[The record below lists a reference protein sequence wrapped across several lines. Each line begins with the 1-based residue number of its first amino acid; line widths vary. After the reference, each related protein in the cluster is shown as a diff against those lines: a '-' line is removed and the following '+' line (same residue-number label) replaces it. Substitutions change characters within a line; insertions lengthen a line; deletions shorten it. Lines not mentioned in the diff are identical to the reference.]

1 MNGSIRWFAR
11 NTVAAN
17 LLMVC
22 ILIAGAYS
30 LFTRIPLEV
39 FPSIELERVN
49 IRTSFPGAPPSEVE
63 EGVTVRIEEAIQ
75 DIEGIEKMISTSSEG
90 SSNIRI
96 ELENGYDP
104 QLIKDEITTR
114 VEGLNTLPDEVERPA
129 ISIPAWQREVISV
142 ALAGPLGEREL
153 RDMAL
158 QIEEDIRALPEVT
171 QAQVEGIRPYELS
184 IEIPE
189 RTLREFGLTLSEIS
203 NIIRRQSLDLSAGS
217 IKTNGGEVLIRTKG
231 QAYVKEDYA
240 DLVILSRPDG
250 TRLRLGDIAT
260 ITDDFD
266 ETPII
271 TKFNG
276 QPALTVEVYRIG
288 DQNAIT
294 VAAAVRKYIAEKS
307 VLLPAGITLE
317 TWRDRSKTVSARL
330 KTLTD
335 SALQG
340 GMLVLLLLG
349 LFLHPS
355 VAFWV
360 CIGIPVSF
368 MGSALLMPELG
379 VTLNTISLFAYIL
392 VLGIVVDDAIVTGE
406 NVYSHL
412 RRGTSPQVAAE
423 KGTVEVAVPVTFG
436 VLTTMVAFVPL
447 LMVEGVRG
455 AIFSQIPMI
464 VIPVLLF
471 SLIESKWILPAHLSG
486 IRLDHEGPILRHIS
500 RIQRWFADGLE
511 TFIFRIYRPV
521 LNLSLSERYLT
532 VAIFCVGGALLTAL
546 IMSGWMRWIFFP
558 RIQSEVARATLVMPA
573 GTPFV
578 TTSAYVDRMTDA
590 ALQLQDK
597 YRDPETGQS
606 VVINILSNSGTTGGS
621 SSGQSNRGRVF
632 FEVEA
637 PEKRKID
644 VTTNDL
650 VREWRKM
657 IGPLPGAESLNF
669 RAEFGRTSSP
679 IDIQLSGSNFEELQA
694 VADQLKTKLGTYPN
708 VFDIEDSMSDGKEE
722 LQLRLL
728 PAAETLGVRLD
739 NLARQVRE
747 GFFGITVQRIQRG
760 RDEVNVILRYP
771 EQERATLASLQNMTI
786 RTPGGVA
793 VPFAEVASLE
803 PGRTPAAITRID
815 RNRTMNVTA
824 DANKQQANLEAIKSD
839 LEIFLQETTR
849 FYPNVKYSLEGEARE
864 QRDSF
869 NTLIFGLAGVLFAIY
884 ALLAIPFRSYLQP
897 LIVMTAIPFGAIG
910 AVIGHW
916 IMDLDL
922 TIMSLMGMLAL
933 TGVVVNSSLVLVDYI
948 NRQQREEGMSVQE
961 AIKVAGVARFRPVL
975 LTSLTTFAGLT
986 PIIFDKSTQAQFL
999 IPMAVSLGYGVLF
1012 ATFTTLI
1019 IIPVNYLILHD
1030 FSRAWYW
1037 LFHGTEP
1044 PPPKA
1049 AAPIQP
1055 SETIFSDVSTE
1066 DFDSPLAGNQR
1077 NLHEEE
1083 NLEISPLSRSTL
1095 SQAVTNISPDDDEP
1109 SNPLNTAK
1117 TDKKSSLVHP
1127 GSLATI
1133 STGSSLGVVG
1143 GDASG
1148 NEELLSPLSQP
1159 SINQSSMFVDLDA
1172 EPDESDYEDTDKIV
1186 SVVEDSELTDEEEL
1200 SPLSQST
1207 LNQSSMFV
1215 DLDAEPDE
1223 IDYEDTDKIVSV
1235 IEETDPMNEE
1245 ELSPLS
1251 QATISQS
1258 TMFVDLD
1265 AEPDETDYEDT
1276 DKIVSVIEE
1285 IEPANEEE
1293 LSPLSQSSMNQSSMF
1308 VDLDAEPDDEEYE
1321 APQNI
1326 LSMEED
1332 TADNEEELS
1341 PLSRSPMSQPVYFV
1355 DLDDEEDDP
1364 KAKNKETVEA

>member
-17 LLMVC
+17 LLMIC

-30 LFTRIPLEV
+30 LFTRVPLEV

-49 IRTSFPGAPPSEVE
+49 IRTPFPGATPAEVE

-75 DIEGIEKMISTSSEG
+75 DIQGIEKMISTSSEG
-90 SSNIRI
+90 SSRI
-96 ELENGYDP
+96 QIDLENGYDP
-104 QLIKDEITTR
+104 QFLKDEITTR
-114 VEGLNTLPDEVERPA
+114 VEALNTLPDEVERPV
-129 ISIPAWQREVISV
+129 ISVPAWQREVISI
-142 ALAGPLGEREL
+142 ALAGSLSEREL

-171 QAQVEGIRPYELS
+171 QAQVEGVRPYELS

-189 RTLREFGLTLSEIS
+189 QTLQEFGLTFSEIS

-217 IKTNGGEVLIRTKG
+217 IKTSGGEVLIRTKG
-231 QAYVKEDYA
+231 QAYIKEDYA
-240 DLVILSRPDG
+240 DLVILSRQDG
-250 TRLRLGDIAT
+250 TRLRLGDIA
-260 ITDDFD
+260 IIKDEFD

-276 QPALTVEVYRIG
+276 QPALTIEVYRIG
-288 DQNAIT
+288 EQNAIT
-294 VAAAVRKYIAEKS
+294 VAAAVRRYITEKS
-307 VLLPAGITLE
+307 ALLPEEITLG

-330 KTLTD
+330 QTLTD

-340 GMLVLLLLG
+340 GILVLLLLG

-355 VAFWV
+355 VALWV
-360 CIGIPVSF
+360 CVGIPVSF

-412 RRGTSPQVAAE
+412 RRGASPQVAAE
-423 KGTVEVAVPVTFG
+423 EGTVEVAVPVTFG
-436 VLTTMVAFVPL
+436 ILTTMVAFVPL

-455 AIFSQIPMI
+455 AIFAQIPMI
-464 VIPVLLF
+464 VIPVLFF
-471 SLIESKWILPAHLSG
+471 SLVESKWILPAHLSS
-486 IRLDHEGPILRHIS
+486 IRLNHEGAILRNIS
-500 RIQRWFADGLE
+500 RFQRWFADGLE
-511 TFIFRIYRPV
+511 TFIFRFYRPL

-532 VAIFCVGGALLTAL
+532 IAIFFVSGALLTAL
-546 IMSGWMRWIFFP
+546 IMSGWMRFIFFP

-578 TTSAYVDRMTDA
+578 TTSGYIDRMTDA
-590 ALQLQDK
+590 AIQLQDK

-606 VVINILSNSGTTGGS
+606 VVVNILSNSGTTGGN

-637 PEKRKID
+637 PENRKID

-650 VREWRKM
+650 VREWRKI

-669 RAEFGRTSSP
+669 RAEYGRTSSP
-679 IDIQLSGSNFEELQA
+679 IDIQLSGNDFGELQT
-694 VADQLKTKLGTYPN
+694 VAEQIKSKLGNYPQ

-739 NLARQVRE
+739 DLARQVRE
-747 GFFGITVQRIQRG
+747 GFFGITVQKIQRG

-771 EQERATLASLQNMTI
+771 EIERATLASLQNMTI

-803 PGRTPAAITRID
+803 PGRTPSAITRID

-824 DANKQQANLEAIKSD
+824 DANKEQANLVAIKND
-839 LEIFLQETTR
+839 LEAFLQEAVR

-869 NTLIFGLAGVLFAIY
+869 NTLIFGLMGVLFAIY
-884 ALLAIPFRSYLQP
+884 ALLAIPLRSYLQP

-916 IMDLDL
+916 VMDLDL

-933 TGVVVNSSLVLVDYI
+933 TGVVINDSLVLVHYI
-948 NRQQREEGMSVQE
+948 NRSRNDLEISVKE
-961 AIKVAGVARFRPVL
+961 AIKLAGVARFRPVL

-1012 ATFTTLI
+1012 ATFTTLL

-1030 FSRAWYW
+1030 FSRAWQW
-1037 LFHGTEP
+1037 LFHGTQH

-1049 AAPIQP
+1049 TAPIEK
-1055 SETIFSDVSTE
+1055 SETIFGGVSTG
-1066 DFDSPLAGNQR
+1066 DSGSPLEVKRQST
-1077 NLHEEE
+1077 LEEE
-1083 NLEISPLSRSTL
+1083 EMEMSLPSPINQPIIISL
-1095 SQAVTNISPDDDEP
+1095 DDKEP
-1109 SNPLNTAK
+1109 SIPLNDTEA
-1117 TDKKSSLVHP
+1117 DKKSSVMNPLP
-1127 GSLATI
+1127 TSAL
-1133 STGSSLGVVG
+1133 STEFPLETAE
-1143 GDASG
+1143 GDTDKNG
-1148 NEELLSPLSQP
+1148 EELSPLSQP
-1159 SINQSSMFVDLDA
+1159 SIS
-1172 EPDESDYEDTDKIV
+1172 
-1186 SVVEDSELTDEEEL
+1186 
-1200 SPLSQST
+1200 
-1207 LNQSSMFV
+1207 QSSMFV

-1235 IEETDPMNEE
+1235 VEDKEPTDEE

-1251 QATISQS
+1251 KSTIS
-1258 TMFVDLD
+1258 
-1265 AEPDETDYEDT
+1265 
-1276 DKIVSVIEE
+1276 
-1285 IEPANEEE
+1285 
-1293 LSPLSQSSMNQSSMF
+1293 QSSMF

-1326 LSMEED
+1326 LSMVED
-1332 TADNEEELS
+1332 ETVDNEEELS
-1341 PLSRSPMSQPVYFV
+1341 PLSRSPMSQSMYFV
-1355 DLDDEEDDP
+1355 DLDDEEDGP
-1364 KAKNKETVEA
+1364 KAKNEVKVEA

>member
-30 LFTRIPLEV
+30 LFTRVPLEV
-39 FPSIELERVN
+39 FPSIELEQVN
-49 IRTSFPGAPPSEVE
+49 IRTPFPGATPAEVE

-75 DIEGIEKMISTSSEG
+75 DIEGIKKMISTSSEG
-90 SSNIRI
+90 SSSIRI
-96 ELENGYDP
+96 ELENSYNP
-104 QLIKDEITTR
+104 QLLKDEITTR
-114 VEGLNTLPDEVERPA
+114 VEALDTLPDEAERSV
-129 ISIPAWQREVISV
+129 ISIPTSAWQREVISV

-158 QIEEDIRALPEVT
+158 QIEEDIRALPDVT

-184 IEIPE
+184 IEISE
-189 RTLREFGLTLSEIS
+189 QTLREFGLTFSEIS
-203 NIIRRQSLDLSAGS
+203 NIIRRQSLNLSAGS
-217 IKTNGGEVLIRTKG
+217 IKTNGGDVLIRTKG
-231 QAYVKEDYA
+231 QAYVQKEYE

-260 ITDDFD
+260 IKDDFD

-294 VAAAVRKYIAEKS
+294 VAAAVRRYIAEKS
-307 VLLPAGITLE
+307 ALLPEGITLE
-317 TWRDRSKTVSARL
+317 TWRDSSKTVSARL
-330 KTLTD
+330 QTLTD

-340 GMLVLLLLG
+340 GILVLLLLG

-355 VAFWV
+355 VALWV
-360 CIGIPVSF
+360 CVGIPVSF
-368 MGSALLMPELG
+368 MGGALLMPELG

-412 RRGTSPQVAAE
+412 RRGASPQVAAE
-423 KGTVEVAVPVTFG
+423 KGTSEVAVPVTFG

-447 LMVEGVRG
+447 LLVEGRRG
-455 AIFSQIPMI
+455 AIFEQIPLI
-464 VIPVLLF
+464 VIPVLIF
-471 SLIESKWILPAHLSG
+471 SLIESKWILPAHLSN
-486 IRLDHEGPILRHIS
+486 IRLDHEGALLSHIS
-500 RIQRWFADGLE
+500 RLQRWIANGLE
-511 TFIFRIYRPV
+511 AFIFRIYRPL

-532 VAIFCVGGALLTAL
+532 IAIFLVGGALLTAL
-546 IMSGWMRWIFFP
+546 IMSGWVRFIFFP

-578 TTSAYVDRMTDA
+578 TTSAYVDRMTEA
-590 ALQLQDK
+590 ALRLQEK

-606 VVINILSNSGTTGGS
+606 VVINILSNSGTTGGK

-632 FEVEA
+632 FEIEA

-650 VREWRKM
+650 VREWRKL

-669 RAEFGRTSSP
+669 RAEIGRTSNP
-679 IDIQLSGSNFEELQA
+679 IDIQLSGNDFGELQA
-694 VADQLKTKLGTYPN
+694 IAEQIKSKLRTYPQ
-708 VFDIEDSMSDGKEE
+708 VFDIEDSISDGKEE

-739 NLARQVRE
+739 DLARQVRE
-747 GFFGITVQRIQRG
+747 GFFGVTVQKIQRG

-771 EQERATLASLQNMTI
+771 EIERVTLASLQNMTI
-786 RTPGGVA
+786 QTPGGVA
-793 VPFAEVASLE
+793 VPFAEVANLE

-815 RNRTMNVTA
+815 RKRTMNVTA
-824 DANKQQANLEAIKSD
+824 DANKEKANLEAIKND
-839 LEIFLQETTR
+839 LETFLKEAVR

-869 NTLIFGLAGVLFAIY
+869 DTLFFGLLGVLFVIY
-884 ALLAIPFRSYLQP
+884 ALLAIPLCSYLQP

-910 AVIGHW
+910 AVLGHW

-922 TIMSLMGMLAL
+922 TIMSLMGILAL
-933 TGVVVNSSLVLVDYI
+933 TGVVINDSLVLVHCV
-948 NRQQREEGMSVQE
+948 NRSRIDLGMNVTE
-961 AIKVAGVARFRPVL
+961 AIKVAGVGRFRPIL

-1012 ATFTTLI
+1012 ATFTTLL
-1019 IIPVNYLILHD
+1019 IIPINYLILND

-1037 LFHGTEP
+1037 LIHGTEP
-1044 PPPKA
+1044 PTLKVKA
-1049 AAPIQP
+1049 PVVA
-1055 SETIFSDVSTE
+1055 SDTVFGDVSTE
-1066 DFDSPLAGNQR
+1066 DFNSPLVGTQR
-1077 NLHEEE
+1077 SLREEE
-1083 NLEISPLSRSTL
+1083 NLEMSPLSRSPM
-1095 SQAVTNISPDDDEP
+1095 SQAGINILPDDEKL
-1109 SNPLNTAK
+1109 SNPLNTPK
-1117 TDKKSSLVHP
+1117 VDKKSSAVNPESAITIPTGTHL
-1127 GSLATI
+1127 GS
-1133 STGSSLGVVG
+1133 VE
-1143 GDASG
+1143 GDTNS
-1148 NEELLSPLSQP
+1148 NEDLLSPLSQP
-1159 SINQSSMFVDLDA
+1159 SI
-1172 EPDESDYEDTDKIV
+1172 
-1186 SVVEDSELTDEEEL
+1186 
-1200 SPLSQST
+1200 
-1207 LNQSSMFV
+1207 NQSSMFV

-1235 IEETDPMNEE
+1235 IEEIEPTNEE

-1265 AEPDETDYEDT
+1265 AEPDEIDYEDT
-1276 DKIVSVIEE
+1276 DKIVSVMEDS
-1285 IEPANEEE
+1285 EPIDEEE

-1321 APQNI
+1321 APENI
-1326 LSMEED
+1326 ISMVEGETVD
-1332 TADNEEELS
+1332 DEEELS

-1355 DLDDEEDDP
+1355 DLDDEEDDT
-1364 KAKNKETVEA
+1364 KAKNQETVEA

>member
-1 MNGSIRWFAR
+1 
-11 NTVAAN
+11 
-17 LLMVC
+17 
-22 ILIAGAYS
+22 
-30 LFTRIPLEV
+30 
-39 FPSIELERVN
+39 
-49 IRTSFPGAPPSEVE
+49 
-63 EGVTVRIEEAIQ
+63 
-75 DIEGIEKMISTSSEG
+75 
-90 SSNIRI
+90 
-96 ELENGYDP
+96 
-104 QLIKDEITTR
+104 
-114 VEGLNTLPDEVERPA
+114 
-129 ISIPAWQREVISV
+129 
-142 ALAGPLGEREL
+142 
-153 RDMAL
+153 
-158 QIEEDIRALPEVT
+158 
-171 QAQVEGIRPYELS
+171 
-184 IEIPE
+184 
-189 RTLREFGLTLSEIS
+189 
-203 NIIRRQSLDLSAGS
+203 
-217 IKTNGGEVLIRTKG
+217 
-231 QAYVKEDYA
+231 
-240 DLVILSRPDG
+240 
-250 TRLRLGDIAT
+250 
-260 ITDDFD
+260 
-266 ETPII
+266 
-271 TKFNG
+271 
-276 QPALTVEVYRIG
+276 
-288 DQNAIT
+288 
-294 VAAAVRKYIAEKS
+294 
-307 VLLPAGITLE
+307 
-317 TWRDRSKTVSARL
+317 
-330 KTLTD
+330 
-335 SALQG
+335 
-340 GMLVLLLLG
+340 
-349 LFLHPS
+349 
-355 VAFWV
+355 
-360 CIGIPVSF
+360 
-368 MGSALLMPELG
+368 MPELG

-606 VVINILSNSGTTGGS
+606 VVINILYNSGTTGGS

-657 IGPLPGAESLNF
+657 IGSLPGAESLNF

-679 IDIQLSGSNFEELQA
+679 IDIQLSGSNFEELQS

-869 NTLIFGLAGVLFAIY
+869 NTLIFGLSGVLFAIY

-1037 LFHGTEP
+1037 LFHGTE
-1044 PPPKA
+1044 
-1049 AAPIQP
+1049 
-1055 SETIFSDVSTE
+1055 
-1066 DFDSPLAGNQR
+1066 
-1077 NLHEEE
+1077 
-1083 NLEISPLSRSTL
+1083 
-1095 SQAVTNISPDDDEP
+1095 
-1109 SNPLNTAK
+1109 
-1117 TDKKSSLVHP
+1117 
-1127 GSLATI
+1127 
-1133 STGSSLGVVG
+1133 
-1143 GDASG
+1143 
-1148 NEELLSPLSQP
+1148 
-1159 SINQSSMFVDLDA
+1159 
-1172 EPDESDYEDTDKIV
+1172 
-1186 SVVEDSELTDEEEL
+1186 
-1200 SPLSQST
+1200 
-1207 LNQSSMFV
+1207 
-1215 DLDAEPDE
+1215 
-1223 IDYEDTDKIVSV
+1223 
-1235 IEETDPMNEE
+1235 
-1245 ELSPLS
+1245 
-1251 QATISQS
+1251 
-1258 TMFVDLD
+1258 
-1265 AEPDETDYEDT
+1265 
-1276 DKIVSVIEE
+1276 
-1285 IEPANEEE
+1285 
-1293 LSPLSQSSMNQSSMF
+1293 
-1308 VDLDAEPDDEEYE
+1308 
-1321 APQNI
+1321 
-1326 LSMEED
+1326 
-1332 TADNEEELS
+1332 
-1341 PLSRSPMSQPVYFV
+1341 
-1355 DLDDEEDDP
+1355 
-1364 KAKNKETVEA
+1364 

>member
-30 LFTRIPLEV
+30 LFTRVPLEV
-39 FPSIELERVN
+39 FPSIELEQVN
-49 IRTSFPGAPPSEVE
+49 IRTPFPGATPAEVE

-75 DIEGIEKMISTSSEG
+75 DIEGIKKMISTSSEG

-96 ELENGYDP
+96 ELENGYNP
-104 QLIKDEITTR
+104 QLLKDEITTR
-114 VEGLNTLPDEVERPA
+114 VEALNTLPDEVERSV
-129 ISIPAWQREVISV
+129 ISVPTSAWQREVVSV
-142 ALAGPLGEREL
+142 ALAGPLSEREL

-158 QIEEDIRALPEVT
+158 QIEEDIRALPDVT

-184 IEIPE
+184 IEISE
-189 RTLREFGLTLSEIS
+189 QTLREFGLTFSEIS
-203 NIIRRQSLDLSAGS
+203 NIIRRQSLNLSAGS
-217 IKTNGGEVLIRTKG
+217 IKTNGGDVLIRTKG
-231 QAYVKEDYA
+231 QAYVQKEYE

-260 ITDDFD
+260 IKDDFD

-294 VAAAVRKYIAEKS
+294 VAAAVRRYIAEKS
-307 VLLPAGITLE
+307 ALLPEGITLE
-317 TWRDRSKTVSARL
+317 TWRDSSKTVSARL
-330 KTLTD
+330 QTLTG

-340 GMLVLLLLG
+340 GILVLLLLG

-355 VAFWV
+355 VALWV

-368 MGSALLMPELG
+368 MGGALLMPELG

-423 KGTVEVAVPVTFG
+423 KGTSEVAVPVTFG

-447 LMVEGVRG
+447 LMVEGRRG
-455 AIFSQIPMI
+455 AIFEQIPLI
-464 VIPVLLF
+464 VIPVLIF
-471 SLIESKWILPAHLSG
+471 SLIESKWILPAHLSS
-486 IRLDHEGPILRHIS
+486 IRLDHEGAILSHIS
-500 RIQRWFADGLE
+500 RLQRWIANGLE
-511 TFIFRIYRPV
+511 AFIFRIYRPL
-521 LNLSLSERYLT
+521 LNLSLSERYMT
-532 VAIFCVGGALLTAL
+532 IAIFLVGGALLTAL
-546 IMSGWMRWIFFP
+546 IMSGWVRFIFFP

-573 GTPFV
+573 GTPFM
-578 TTSAYVDRMTDA
+578 TTSAYVDRMTEA
-590 ALQLQDK
+590 ALRLQEK

-606 VVINILSNSGTTGGS
+606 VVINILSNSGTTGGK

-632 FEVEA
+632 FEIEA

-650 VREWRKM
+650 VREWRKL

-669 RAEFGRTSSP
+669 RAEIGRTSNP
-679 IDIQLSGSNFEELQA
+679 IDIQLSGNDFGELQA
-694 VADQLKTKLGTYPN
+694 IAEQIKSKLRTYPQ
-708 VFDIEDSMSDGKEE
+708 VFDIEDSISDGKEE

-739 NLARQVRE
+739 DLARQVRE
-747 GFFGITVQRIQRG
+747 GFFGVTVQKIQRG

-771 EQERATLASLQNMTI
+771 EIERATLASLQNMTI

-793 VPFAEVASLE
+793 VPFAEVANLE

-815 RNRTMNVTA
+815 RKRTMNVTA
-824 DANKQQANLEAIKSD
+824 DANKEKANLEAIKNN
-839 LEIFLQETTR
+839 LEIFLKEAVR

-869 NTLIFGLAGVLFAIY
+869 NTLFFGLLGVLFVIY
-884 ALLAIPFRSYLQP
+884 ALLAIPLRSYLQP
-897 LIVMTAIPFGAIG
+897 MIVMTAIPFGAIG
-910 AVIGHW
+910 AVLGHW

-922 TIMSLMGMLAL
+922 TIMSLMGILAL
-933 TGVVVNSSLVLVDYI
+933 TGVVINDSLVLVHCV
-948 NRQQREEGMSVQE
+948 NRSRNDLGMNVTE
-961 AIKVAGVARFRPVL
+961 AIKVAGVGRFRPIL
-975 LTSLTTFAGLT
+975 LTSLTTFAGLA

-1012 ATFTTLI
+1012 ATFTTLL
-1019 IIPVNYLILHD
+1019 IIPVNYLILND

-1037 LFHGTEP
+1037 LIHGTEP
-1044 PPPKA
+1044 PTLKVKA
-1049 AAPIQP
+1049 PVVA
-1055 SETIFSDVSTE
+1055 SDNPLGVSSIG
-1066 DFDSPLAGNQR
+1066 DSDSSLESKRRGN
-1077 NLHEEE
+1077 LEEE
-1083 NLEISPLSRSTL
+1083 EIEKSPLSRSQMMQHTIISL
-1095 SQAVTNISPDDDEP
+1095 DDKKPDLLNDTTPDNQSPAV
-1109 SNPLNTAK
+1109 NPLHAAALSKESLLGTEEGD
-1117 TDKKSSLVHP
+1117 TDEDK
-1127 GSLATI
+1127 
-1133 STGSSLGVVG
+1133 
-1143 GDASG
+1143 
-1148 NEELLSPLSQP
+1148 EELSPLSQP
-1159 SINQSSMFVDLDA
+1159 SIDQSSMFVDPDAEPDEIDYEDTDKIVSVVEDNEPTDEEELSPLSKSTMSQSSMFIDLDA
-1172 EPDESDYEDTDKIV
+1172 EPDEIDYEDTDKIV

-1207 LNQSSMFV
+1207 
-1215 DLDAEPDE
+1215 
-1223 IDYEDTDKIVSV
+1223 
-1235 IEETDPMNEE
+1235 
-1245 ELSPLS
+1245 
-1251 QATISQS
+1251 ISQS

-1265 AEPDETDYEDT
+1265 AEPDE
-1276 DKIVSVIEE
+1276 
-1285 IEPANEEE
+1285 
-1293 LSPLSQSSMNQSSMF
+1293 
-1308 VDLDAEPDDEEYE
+1308 EEYE

-1326 LSMEED
+1326 LSMVED
-1332 TADNEEELS
+1332 ETIDNEEELS
-1341 PLSRSPMSQPVYFV
+1341 PLSRSPMSQSMYFV
-1355 DLDDEEDDP
+1355 DLDDEENDP
-1364 KAKNKETVEA
+1364 KTKNKETAEA

>member
-1 MNGSIRWFAR
+1 
-11 NTVAAN
+11 
-17 LLMVC
+17 
-22 ILIAGAYS
+22 
-30 LFTRIPLEV
+30 
-39 FPSIELERVN
+39 
-49 IRTSFPGAPPSEVE
+49 
-63 EGVTVRIEEAIQ
+63 
-75 DIEGIEKMISTSSEG
+75 
-90 SSNIRI
+90 
-96 ELENGYDP
+96 
-104 QLIKDEITTR
+104 
-114 VEGLNTLPDEVERPA
+114 
-129 ISIPAWQREVISV
+129 
-142 ALAGPLGEREL
+142 
-153 RDMAL
+153 
-158 QIEEDIRALPEVT
+158 
-171 QAQVEGIRPYELS
+171 
-184 IEIPE
+184 
-189 RTLREFGLTLSEIS
+189 
-203 NIIRRQSLDLSAGS
+203 
-217 IKTNGGEVLIRTKG
+217 
-231 QAYVKEDYA
+231 
-240 DLVILSRPDG
+240 
-250 TRLRLGDIAT
+250 
-260 ITDDFD
+260 
-266 ETPII
+266 
-271 TKFNG
+271 
-276 QPALTVEVYRIG
+276 
-288 DQNAIT
+288 
-294 VAAAVRKYIAEKS
+294 
-307 VLLPAGITLE
+307 
-317 TWRDRSKTVSARL
+317 
-330 KTLTD
+330 
-335 SALQG
+335 
-340 GMLVLLLLG
+340 
-349 LFLHPS
+349 
-355 VAFWV
+355 
-360 CIGIPVSF
+360 
-368 MGSALLMPELG
+368 
-379 VTLNTISLFAYIL
+379 
-392 VLGIVVDDAIVTGE
+392 
-406 NVYSHL
+406 
-412 RRGTSPQVAAE
+412 
-423 KGTVEVAVPVTFG
+423 
-436 VLTTMVAFVPL
+436 MVAFVPL

-471 SLIESKWILPAHLSG
+471 SLIESKWILPAHLAG
-486 IRLDHEGPILRHIS
+486 IRLDHEGAILRHVS
-500 RIQRWFADGLE
+500 RVQRWFADGLE
-511 TFIFRIYRPV
+511 SFIFRIYRP
-521 LNLSLSERYLT
+521 LLSLSLNERYLT
-532 VAIFCVGGALLTAL
+532 LAIFFVSGALLTAL
-546 IMSGWMRWIFFP
+546 IMSGWMRFVFFP
-558 RIQSEVARATLVMPA
+558 RIQSEVATATLVMPA

-578 TTSAYVDRMTDA
+578 TTSSYVDRITTA

-597 YRDPETGQS
+597 YRDPDTGQS

-632 FEVEA
+632 FEIEA
-637 PEKRKID
+637 PEKRKIE
-644 VTTNDL
+644 VTSNDL
-650 VREWRKM
+650 VREWRKL

-679 IDIQLSGSNFEELQA
+679 IDIQLSGSNFDELQA
-694 VADQLKTKLGTYPN
+694 VADQLKTQLGTYPN

-739 NLARQVRE
+739 DLARQVRE

-824 DANKQQANLEAIKSD
+824 DANKEQANLEAIKSD
-839 LEIFLQETTR
+839 LETFLQEAIR

-897 LIVMTAIPFGAIG
+897 LIVMTAIPFGALG
-910 AVIGHW
+910 AVLGHW
-916 IMDLDL
+916 LMDLDL
-922 TIMSLMGMLAL
+922 TIMSLMGILAL
-933 TGVVVNSSLVLVDYI
+933 TGVVVNSSLVLVDFI
-948 NRQQREEGMSVQE
+948 NRLQREQGMSVAE
-961 AIKVAGVARFRPVL
+961 AVKVAGVARFRPVL

-986 PIIFDKSTQAQFL
+986 PLIFDKSTQAQFL

-1012 ATFTTLI
+1012 ATFTTLL

-1055 SETIFSDVSTE
+1055 SETIFGDVSTE

-1083 NLEISPLSRSTL
+1083 NLEMSPLSRSTL

-1117 TDKKSSLVHP
+1117 TDKKSSVVYP
-1127 GSLATI
+1127 ESPATI
-1133 STGSSLGVVG
+1133 SAGSSLGIVE
-1143 GDASG
+1143 GDTNG

-1159 SINQSSMFVDLDA
+1159 SI
-1172 EPDESDYEDTDKIV
+1172 
-1186 SVVEDSELTDEEEL
+1186 
-1200 SPLSQST
+1200 
-1207 LNQSSMFV
+1207 NQSSMFV

-1235 IEETDPMNEE
+1235 IEETEPTNEE

-1355 DLDDEEDDP
+1355 DLDDEEEEDT

>member
-104 QLIKDEITTR
+104 QLLKDEITTR
-114 VEGLNTLPDEVERPA
+114 VEGLNTLPDEVERPV
-129 ISIPAWQREVISV
+129 ISVPAWQREVISV

-276 QPALTVEVYRIG
+276 QPAMTVEVYRIG

-307 VLLPAGITLE
+307 VLLPEGITLE

-340 GMLVLLLLG
+340 GILVLLLLG

-578 TTSAYVDRMTDA
+578 TTSAYVDRMSDA

-597 YRDPETGQS
+597 YRDQETGQS

-694 VADQLKTKLGTYPN
+694 VAEQLKTKLGTYPN

-786 RTPGGVA
+786 RTPAGVA

-839 LEIFLQETTR
+839 LEVFLQETTR

-1049 AAPIQP
+1049 AALNEP
-1055 SETIFSDVSTE
+1055 SETIFGEVSTE
-1066 DFDSPLAGNQR
+1066 DFDSPLAGKQR

-1083 NLEISPLSRSTL
+1083 NLEIPPLSRSTT
-1095 SQAVTNISPDDDEP
+1095 SGATNISADDEEP
-1109 SNPLNTAK
+1109 SNPLNK
-1117 TDKKSSLVHP
+1117 SNPDKKSLVV
-1127 GSLATI
+1127 SQESAMTI
-1133 STGSSLGVVG
+1133 PTGAHLGPIEE
-1143 GDASG
+1143 DTSE
-1148 NEELLSPLSQP
+1148 NTEELAPLSQP

-1186 SVVEDSELTDEEEL
+1186 SVVEDSEPTDEKEL

-1207 LNQSSMFV
+1207 LSQSSMFV
-1215 DLDAEPDE
+1215 DLDAEPDA
-1223 IDYEDTDKIVSV
+1223 IDYEDTDKIVTV
-1235 IEETDPMNEE
+1235 KEEAEPTNEE

-1265 AEPDETDYEDT
+1265 AEPDEIDYEDT
-1276 DKIVSVIEE
+1276 DKIASVVEDS
-1285 IEPANEEE
+1285 EPIDEEE

-1326 LSMEED
+1326 ISMVEEN
-1332 TADNEEELS
+1332 ADNEEELS

-1355 DLDDEEDDP
+1355 DLDDEEEDDTR
-1364 KAKNKETVEA
+1364 AKNKEPVEA